1 MAARDLNFTAYSHV
15 ELFEDDDHEV
25 IESFHE
31 HTKMSPKSC
40 LDVGHRVSKIVADP
54 NILAMMNRSWK
65 VYPAARKHLL
75 DKAAP
80 LGDMSLQTALRE
92 RRSVGAF
99 GARLLPTPMTQDQL
113 SAMLMHSYGAIR
125 ELPWKA
131 AHDNGGF
138 GRPAASA
145 GGLYPIEIYPV
156 VLNVEGLTPGIYH
169 YNVPEHALHCV
180 REGDGSASL
189 MDELK
194 ECTTYHDLLQDAAV
208 VFLLTGV
215 WKRTLSKYHQ
225 RGYRFMLHDAGTL
238 VQNLYLTGTALDLG
252 TCALGGMF
260 DNRTAELLDTNPL
273 EEPVLLGFVAG
284 GRPAAWTPN
293 GAKA

>member
-15 ELFEDDDHEV
+15 ELFEDDDHEL

-31 HTKMSPKSC
+31 HTKMSAKSC
-40 LDVGHRVSKIVADP
+40 LDVGQRVSKIVADP

-65 VYPAARKHLL
+65 VYPAARKHAL
-75 DKAAP
+75 DKTAP
-80 LGDMSLQTALRE
+80 LGDMSLQAALRE

-99 GARLLPTPMTQDQL
+99 GARLLPTAMTQAQL
-113 SAMLMHSYGAIR
+113 SAMLMHSYGPIR
-125 ELPWKA
+125 ALPWKA
-131 AHDNGGF
+131 THDNGGF

-156 VLNVEGLTPGIYH
+156 VLNVEGLAAGVYH
-169 YNVPEHALHCV
+169 YNVPEHALHCL
-180 REGDGSASL
+180 REVDAGAL
-189 MDELK
+189 MAELR

-208 VFLLTGV
+208 LFLLTGV
-215 WKRTLSKYHQ
+215 WRRTLSKYHQ

-260 DNRTAELLDTNPL
+260 DNRSAELLDTNPL

-284 GRPAAWTPN
+284 GRPQAWTPN
-293 GAKA
+293 GARA